1 MKNEQENLTKR
12 ETWQSNWG
20 FILACIG
27 SAVGMGNAWL
37 FPYRLA
43 TYGGSFLLMYLIF
56 TFLIGVT
63 GVIGEMNL
71 GRAARSGPIGAFSAA
86 CAARRK
92 SCAWVGKVLG
102 TIPLLGV
109 LALAIGYSIIVGWI
123 LKYTIASLSGSLL
136 TINSVT
142 GFQIAFG
149 KMASAF
155 GNNFYL
161 LLGLL
166 LTFFIMSQGVG
177 AGIEKANKLMIPLF
191 YVMFIGLA
199 IYVAQQDGAKA
210 GYQWMFTIDWA
221 ALRRPM
227 LHVYALGQAFF
238 TLSLAG
244 SGTVIYGSYLSD
256 DTDTLDAA
264 WKIALF
270 STLAAILAALVIIP
284 AMATTGAKLS
294 TSGPGLLFISMP
306 HLFAGMPA
314 GRLIMIIFFL
324 AVLFAGLTSLVNLFE
339 APMALLQDHFGLS
352 RKAAVLII
360 GALGTLVA
368 LCIQGLVAA
377 WMDFISIYLVPLGA
391 ALAGIM
397 FAWVWG
403 RQKVEQEVS
412 KGRHSAIG
420 SWYYPLYKYVFCII
434 TMLVFACGII
444 FQGIG

>member
-1 MKNEQENLTKR
+1 MR
-12 ETWQSNWG
+12 ETWQSKWG

-56 TFLIGVT
+56 TFLIGIT

-71 GRAARSGPIGAFSAA
+71 GRATRSGPVGAFSVA
-86 CAARRK
+86 CASRGA
-92 SCAWVGKVLG
+92 SYSTLGKFLG

-109 LALAIGYSIIVGWI
+109 LALATGYAIIVGWI
-123 LKYTIASLSGSLL
+123 LKYTVESFTGSMFNLS
-136 TINSVT
+136 TPE
-142 GFQIAFG
+142 AFVEAFSA
-149 KMASAF
+149 MAQDF
-155 GNNFYL
+155 GNNYYL

-166 LTFFIMSQGVG
+166 LTFLIMSQGISK
-177 AGIEKANKLMIPLF
+177 GIEKANKIMIPLF
-191 YVMFIGLA
+191 YIMFVGLA
-199 IYVAQQDGAKA
+199 VYVAFQDGADA
-210 GYQWMFTIDWA
+210 GYAWMFTLDYTTLA
-221 ALRRPM
+221 NPL

-244 SGTVIYGSYLSD
+244 SGTIIYGSYLSE

-306 HLFAGMPA
+306 QLFSHMP
-314 GRLIMIIFFL
+314 GGQIIMLVFFV

-339 APMALLQDHFGLS
+339 APLAVLQDRFKFT
-352 RKAAVLII
+352 RFTAVL
-360 GALGTLVA
+360 LVA
-368 LCIQGLVAA
+368 FISSITALVIQGTVAA
-377 WMDFISIYLVPLGA
+377 WMDFISIYVVPLGA

-403 RQKVEQEVS
+403 RAKVETEVS
-412 KGRHSAIG
+412 KGRARPIG
-420 SWYYPLYKYVFCII
+420 SWYYPTYKYLFCFLTLIVFI
-434 TMLVFACGII
+434 CGIV
-444 FQGIG
+444 FNGIG